1 MHGTYRIRQVP
12 LLHIWNSSFFN
23 TQERLDRFVQLD
35 FSILIKYLPDF
46 GAALLVTLEVTVCS
60 LLLGL
65 LFSIPLSL
73 FKISNIKPLEWF
85 ASFYTSIFRGVPLM
99 VQVFMMY
106 FGVPLVLP
114 VKFTAFTA
122 GTLVF
127 SMNSAAYISES
138 MRGGIKA
145 IDKGQYEAAMA
156 LGVHYGA
163 MMKDIILPQ
172 AIKSVMPS
180 LVNEFIS
187 LLKNTTL
194 IASIGLV
201 DILRVGQLIQFRT
214 YRAFEPFFAIAVFY
228 YILVMA
234 LSFLGKLLERWVNK
248 SDRR

>member
-1 MHGTYRIRQVP
+1 M
-12 LLHIWNSSFFN
+12 
-23 TQERLDRFVQLD
+23 QLD
-35 FSILIKYLPDF
+35 FSIILKWLPQF
-46 GAALLVTLEVTVCS
+46 GSALLVTLETTVCS

-73 FKISNIKPLEWF
+73 CKISNIRPFQWF
-85 ASFYTSIFRGVPLM
+85 ASFYTSIFRGVPLL

-106 FGVPLVLP
+106 FGIPLVLP
-114 VKFTAFTA
+114 VKFTAFQA

-127 SMNSAAYISES
+127 AMNSAAYISES

-145 IDKGQYEAAMA
+145 IDRGQYEAAMA
-156 LGVHYGA
+156 LGVHYAG

-172 AIKSVMPS
+172 AIKSVLPS

-201 DILRVGQLIQFRT
+201 DILRVGQLIQSRT
-214 YRAFEPFFAIAVFY
+214 YRAFEPFFAISVFY
-228 YILVMA
+228 YVLVMG
-234 LSFLGKLLERWVNK
+234 LSFLGKLLERRVNK

>member
-1 MHGTYRIRQVP
+1 MK
-12 LLHIWNSSFFN
+12 
-23 TQERLDRFVQLD
+23 LD
-35 FSILIKYLPDF
+35 FSIILPWLPQF
-46 GAALLVTLEVTVCS
+46 GAALLVTLETTVCS

-65 LFSIPLSL
+65 LLAIPLSL
-73 FKISNIKPLEWF
+73 CKISNVKPLQWF
-85 ASFYTSIFRGVPLM
+85 AAVYTSIFRGVPLL

-106 FGVPLVLP
+106 FGIPLVLP
-114 VKFTAFTA
+114 VKFTAFQA

-127 SMNSAAYISES
+127 AMNSAAYISES
-138 MRGGIKA
+138 MRGGINA
-145 IDKGQYEAAMA
+145 IDRGQYEAAMA
-156 LGVHYGA
+156 LGVHYPG

-172 AIKSVMPS
+172 AIKSVLPS

-201 DILRVGQLIQFRT
+201 DILRVGQLIQSRT
-214 YRAFEPFFAIAVFY
+214 YRAFEPFFAISVFY
-228 YILVMA
+228 YVLVMG

>member
-1 MHGTYRIRQVP
+1 M
-12 LLHIWNSSFFN
+12 
-23 TQERLDRFVQLD
+23 QLD
-35 FSILIKYLPDF
+35 FSIILNWLPQF
-46 GAALLVTLEVTVCS
+46 GSALLVTLETTVCS

-65 LFSIPLSL
+65 LLSIPLSL
-73 FKISNIKPLEWF
+73 CKISNLKPLQWI
-85 ASFYTSIFRGVPLM
+85 AAVYTSIFRGVPLL

-106 FGVPLVLP
+106 FGIPLVLP
-114 VKFTAFTA
+114 VKFTAFQA

-127 SMNSAAYISES
+127 AMNSAAYISES

-145 IDKGQYEAAMA
+145 IDRGQYEAAMA
-156 LGVHYGA
+156 LGVHYPG

-172 AIKSVMPS
+172 AIKSVLPS

-201 DILRVGQLIQFRT
+201 DILRVGQLIQSRT
-214 YRAFEPFFAIAVFY
+214 YRAFEPFFAISVFY
-228 YILVMA
+228 YVLVMG

>member
-1 MHGTYRIRQVP
+1 M
-12 LLHIWNSSFFN
+12 
-23 TQERLDRFVQLD
+23 QLD
-35 FSILIKYLPDF
+35 FSIIFNYIPEF
-46 GAALLVTLEVTVCS
+46 VSALGVTLKVTVCS

-65 LFSIPLSL
+65 VFSVPLSL
-73 FKISNIKPLEWF
+73 FKISGIKPLEWF
-85 ASFYTSIFRGVPLM
+85 AALYTSIFRGVPLM
-99 VQVFMMY
+99 AQVFMMY

-138 MRGGIKA
+138 MRGGIRA
-145 IDKGQYEAAMA
+145 IDKGQYEASMA
-156 LGVHYGA
+156 LGVRYGA

-201 DILRVGQLIQFRT
+201 DILRVGQLIQSRT
-214 YRAFEPFFAIAVFY
+214 YRAFEPFFAISVFY
-228 YILVMA
+228 YVLVMA